1 MIEYF
6 MCLATGYILAYAV
19 YRRKTIPK
27 KALLCIDG
35 REIKLLK
42 VKEYE
47 SVLQYGN
54 RYWQK
59 AKDSDYLLTMGNRPV
74 AKLWFSL
81 NPHGATCVLKSDE
94 TVKPQY
100 SSELLNMMAETNLL
114 RALTRAIPYKPKKS
128 EAILWLVAGA
138 FLGWVLHCIFVAVA
152 GGVM

>member
-6 MCLATGYILAYAV
+6 MCLTTGYILAYAV

-59 AKDSDYLLTMGNRPV
+59 AKDSDYLL
-74 AKLWFSL
+74 LWEI
-81 NPHGATCVLKSDE
+81 G
-94 TVKPQY
+94 Q
-100 SSELLNMMAETNLL
+100 LLNYGLVL
-114 RALTRAIPYKPKKS
+114 
-128 EAILWLVAGA
+128 ILME
-138 FLGWVLHCIFVAVA
+138 LHVF
-152 GGVM
+152 